1 MAPVLQPVSDT
12 KAFKVRN
19 KVQRSTARE
28 PQTKPC
34 LGLTHFIDISV
45 GDYSYSHFC
54 HSNRYP
60 QKLLKG
66 ENLAVKC
73 IVHRKKKKDSR
84 AGRFPIS
91 KQPRAW
97 SACLLLD
104 VVFIW
109 DKSPKVWV
117 PHGRIHPKT
126 RLFILQTAQVCGL
139 TWSWKWHLLYIS
151 FLFCNIFPT
160 DVTGNPQKCDFA

>member
-1 MAPVLQPVSDT
+1 VAPVLQPVSDT
-12 KAFKVRN
+12 KAFKARN

-73 IVHRKKKKDSR
+73 MVHRKKRKTQEQ
-84 AGRFPIS
+84 GGFPS
-91 KQPRAW
+91 VSSPVLGVL
-97 SACLLLD
+97 ACY
-104 VVFIW
+104 W
-109 DKSPKVWV
+109 M
-117 PHGRIHPKT
+117 
-126 RLFILQTAQVCGL
+126 
-139 TWSWKWHLLYIS
+139 
-151 FLFCNIFPT
+151 
-160 DVTGNPQKCDFA
+160 